1 MTRYLKIIFLALAVC
16 LLSAASAFAEEG
28 GGSSSANY
36 AMGILMGLAAIGGTL
51 GQGRAIAAALDAMGR
66 NPAAGGKVQTAML
79 IGLAFI
85 ESLVIL
91 GFVVVFVKL

>member
-1 MTRYLKIIFLALAVC
+1 MTRYLKIILAALVVS
-16 LLSAASAFAEEG
+16 LLSAASAFAQEG
-28 GGSSSANY
+28 GGSNSANY
-36 AMGILMGLAAIGGTL
+36 SMAILMGVAAIGGTF
-51 GQGRAIAAALDAMGR
+51 GQSHAIASALDAMGR